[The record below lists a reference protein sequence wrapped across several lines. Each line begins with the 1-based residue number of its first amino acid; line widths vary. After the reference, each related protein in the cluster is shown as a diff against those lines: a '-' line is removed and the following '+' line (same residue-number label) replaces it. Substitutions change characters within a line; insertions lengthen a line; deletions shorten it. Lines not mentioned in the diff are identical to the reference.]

1 MMKNSA
7 RTRLASAF
15 DELTGRPH
23 PSLNATV
30 IADLRRRSTEA
41 QPRFSSLARSVALT
55 AATLLVIALVGL
67 AIWSKVWLSIPIPG
81 VHNEQP
87 TKMPEAQAIQLA
99 LKQLTYFDPQV
110 FPQKP
115 ARQSCIIGGGGPY
128 PGLRIPGSCQT
139 SAVVDGVGG
148 WTITFTEFWDASQF
162 HAGQQSTGTLSY
174 RVTYGVDGNGKVTQR
189 YQGGDYPPQETM

>member
-7 RTRLASAF
+7 RTRVASAF

-41 QPRFSSLARSVALT
+41 APRFSSVARSAALT
-55 AATLLVIALVGL
+55 ATTLLVIALGGL

-87 TKMPEAQAIQLA
+87 TKLPETQAIQLA
-99 LKQLTYFDPQV
+99 LKQLVFLDPKV
-110 FPQKP
+110 FPHGP
-115 ARQSCIIGGGGPY
+115 GREDCTIIGGGGY
-128 PGLRIPGSCQT
+128 PGMRIPGSCQT
-139 SAVVDGVGG
+139 SAVVDGAGG
-148 WTITFTEFWDASQF
+148 WLVTFTEYWDASRF
-162 HAGQQSTGTLSY
+162 SSGPTTGTLSY
-174 RVTYGVDGNGKVTQR
+174 RVIFDVDANGKVTQR
-189 YQGGDYPPQETM
+189 YQGGDFPPQEAY